1 MAFATFLMLFFTDS
15 YNFTSE
21 KVISNGLECSLTSW
35 SRVTLNFENS
45 FIINNRMLYSQLLS
59 YLAVS
64 GGVSVS
70 YLAVSGGISVSY
82 LAVSGG
88 VSVSSRLH
96 LKEWLLF
103 ERVAFLFLGYRQR
116 RLSLISISSEVPEA
130 YCPIVFSFSIHS
142 SWLSVFIVSLFILII
157 YC

>member
-35 SRVTLNFENS
+35 SRVTLNFESS

-116 RLSLISISSEVPEA
+116 CLSLISISSEVPEA

>member
-103 ERVAFLFLGYRQR
+103 ERVAFFFLGYRQR

>member
-1 MAFATFLMLFFTDS
+1 MAFATFLMPFFTDS

-82 LAVSGG
+82 SAVSGGVSVSYLAVSGGISVSYLAVSGG

-96 LKEWLLF
+96 LKE
-103 ERVAFLFLGYRQR
+103 
-116 RLSLISISSEVPEA
+116 
-130 YCPIVFSFSIHS
+130 
-142 SWLSVFIVSLFILII
+142 
-157 YC
+157 

>member
-70 YLAVSGGISVSY
+70 
-82 LAVSGG
+82 
-88 VSVSSRLH
+88 SRLH

-103 ERVAFLFLGYRQR
+103 ERVAFLFLGYRHR
-116 RLSLISISSEVPEA
+116 CLSLISISSEVPEA

-142 SWLSVFIVSLFILII
+142 SWLSVFVVSLFILII

>member
-1 MAFATFLMLFFTDS
+1 
-15 YNFTSE
+15 
-21 KVISNGLECSLTSW
+21 
-35 SRVTLNFENS
+35 
-45 FIINNRMLYSQLLS
+45 MLYSQLLS

-96 LKEWLLF
+96 LKE
-103 ERVAFLFLGYRQR
+103 
-116 RLSLISISSEVPEA
+116 
-130 YCPIVFSFSIHS
+130 
-142 SWLSVFIVSLFILII
+142 
-157 YC
+157 